1 MSDYDVEYEKD
12 TLVKRTPKSTTH
24 ILQKHLIQVNK
35 TIEDSWDTLT
45 IDFFNQHYL
54 GIKDIIEVDY
64 FGTTIKLNHPSVT
77 LSAKMKY
84 ASDNRVGKQY
94 KHFQDIKSID
104 WIKYFNILKFITPKY
119 IINVDKDKRSK
130 LDKYVFEYKNTEE
143 FKF

>member
-1 MSDYDVEYEKD
+1 
-12 TLVKRTPKSTTH
+12 
-24 ILQKHLIQVNK
+24 
-35 TIEDSWDTLT
+35 
-45 IDFFNQHYL
+45 
-54 GIKDIIEVDY
+54 
-64 FGTTIKLNHPSVT
+64 
-77 LSAKMKY
+77 MKY

-119 IINVDKDKRSK
+119 IIVDKDNEKWSE